1 MYSLCLYFF
10 GDIFHLVELQKKA
23 IVMNLSD
30 N

>member
-10 GDIFHLVELQKKA
+10 GDILVELQKKA
-23 IVMNLSD
+23 IVTNLSD